1 MTLEEFYEELSHV
14 NASRENRLK
23 YAKMVLKDMSLF
35 PKLIDIMFRVDDK
48 VSSRAAWVFEFVCAE
63 YIYAIIP
70 YLDTFTNNLKKV
82 HFDSAV
88 RPISKVCGFIA
99 NTYYSKEP
107 NTLKK
112 VLKPQHIEQ
121 IIEACFDWMINDEKV
136 AAKAY
141 AMDTLFLFGKD
152 HDWIHPELTQILEQD
167 FPTQSAGF
175 KVRAK
180 RVLKKINKDLNY

>member
-1 MTLEEFYEELSHV
+1 MTTEVFYEELSYV

-23 YAKMVLKDMSLF
+23 YAHMVLNDMSLF

-48 VSSRAAWVFEFVCAE
+48 VSSRAAWVFEFVCDA
-63 YIYAIIP
+63 YIYAITP
-70 YLDTFTNNLKKV
+70 YLDTFTSNIKKV
-82 HFDSAV
+82 HLDSAV
-88 RPISKVCGFIA
+88 RPISKVCWFIA
-99 NTYYSKEP
+99 DTYYSKEP

-112 VLKPQHIEQ
+112 TLKPKHIEL

-136 AAKAY
+136 APKAY

-152 HDWIHPELTQILEQD
+152 YDWIYPELAQILEQD
-167 FPTQSAGF
+167 FLTQSAGF

-180 RVLKKINKDLNY
+180 RILKKLKK

>member
-1 MTLEEFYEELSHV
+1 MTLEEFYEELSDV

-23 YAKMVLKDMSLF
+23 YANMVLKDMCLF
-35 PKLIDIMFRVDDK
+35 PKLMDIMFRVDDK

-70 YLDTFTNNLKKV
+70 YLDTFTSNLKKV
-82 HFDSAV
+82 HLDSSV

-99 NTYYSKEP
+99 STYYSKEP

-112 VLKPQHIEQ
+112 ALKPKHIER
-121 IIEACFDWMINDEKV
+121 IIEVCFDWMINDEKIAPKV
-136 AAKAY
+136 Y
-141 AMDTLFLFGKD
+141 AMETLFLFGKD
-152 HDWIHPELTQILEQD
+152 YDWIHPELAQILEQD
-167 FPTQSAGF
+167 FPTQSAGY

-180 RVLKKINKDLNY
+180 RILKKINKHLNY

>member
-1 MTLEEFYEELSHV
+1 MTLEEFYEELSYV

-23 YAKMVLKDMSLF
+23 YANIVLKDMSLF

-70 YLDTFTNNLKKV
+70 YLDTFTSNLKKV
-82 HFDSAV
+82 HLDSAV
-88 RPISKVCGFIA
+88 RPMSKVCGFIA
-99 NTYYSKEP
+99 STYYSKEP

-112 VLKPQHIEQ
+112 ALKPQHIER
-121 IIEACFDWMINDEKV
+121 IIEASFDWMISDGKI
-136 AAKAY
+136 APKAY
-141 AMDTLFLFGKD
+141 AMDSLFLFGKD
-152 HDWIHPELTQILEQD
+152 YNWIHPELALILEQD
-167 FPTQSAGF
+167 FPTQSAGY

-180 RVLKKINKDLNY
+180 RILKKINKHINY

>member
-1 MTLEEFYEELSHV
+1 MTIEEFYEELSYV

-23 YAKMVLKDMSLF
+23 YANMVLKDMSLF

-70 YLDTFTNNLKKV
+70 YLNTFTSNLKKV
-82 HFDSAV
+82 HLDSAV

-99 NTYYSKEP
+99 STYYSKDP

-112 VLKPQHIEQ
+112 ALKTQHIER
-121 IIEACFDWMINDEKV
+121 IIEACFDWIINNEKI
-136 AAKAY
+136 APKAY

-152 HDWIHPELTQILEQD
+152 YDWIRPELAQILQQD
-167 FPTQSAGF
+167 FPTQSAGY

-180 RVLKKINKDLNY
+180 RILKKINKQLNY